1 MKQQGPATST
11 QPQVTDQ
18 RIYGSRPVPTIE
30 GASNQP
36 RVLHHAHPYG
46 VKVIP
51 TSRVRSKGGDEMII
65 NESDFDSAKHDRLL
79 D

>member
-1 MKQQGPATST
+1 MKQQRPATAN

-36 RVLHHAHPYG
+36 RVLHHTKVYG

-51 TSRVRSKGGDEMII
+51 TIRVTSKGGDEMII
-65 NESDFDSAKHDRLL
+65 DESSYDSAKHDRLL